1 MTKNDKGSVFKDR
14 YNSLKAIIIIMKF
27 KSTFMAPLLVT
38 VVMLLLAASRY
49 IDLEVLSYQEN
60 ICLAVIV
67 IQIAIL
73 LVPSAFYAKLKGEGY
88 VKKLRFAPFGIE
100 KFLVT
105 LLGSVTLIL
114 GDTLLKLAIYH
125 ISGYSSDY
133 SVYSYYLNGASPGV
147 LYLLITFAVMPA
159 VCEEILFRSILCA
172 EYESSGVVTA
182 VIASAALYGMFG
194 IAFGNLPVYF
204 FSGLMF
210 ALVMYMSR
218 SVFAS
223 MLCHLIYA
231 VFNLAAGETV
241 QTLISKPQST
251 GFLVFALGSL
261 FLVCLAVFFGE
272 CERIYYGYA
281 LSGKKAEYA
290 DSCPKFSLKKFSEAL
305 LAPPFLVAILIFIVA
320 AIQFG
325 IL

>member
-1 MTKNDKGSVFKDR
+1 
-14 YNSLKAIIIIMKF
+14 MKF

-67 IQIAIL
+67 LQIVIL

-88 VKKLRFAPFGIE
+88 VKKLRLAPFGIE
-100 KFLVT
+100 KILVT

-114 GDTLLKLAIYH
+114 GDSLLKLIIYN

-133 SVYSYYLNGASPGV
+133 SVYSYYLNGADPGV

-159 VCEEILFRSILCA
+159 ICEEILFRSILCA
-172 EYESSGVVTA
+172 EYESSGIVTSI
-182 VIASAALYGMFG
+182 IASSALYGMFG
-194 IAFGNLPVYF
+194 IAFGNFPVYF
-204 FSGLMF
+204 FAGIMF
-210 ALVMYMSR
+210 AVIMYMTR

-223 MLCHLIYA
+223 MFCHLIYA
-231 VFNLAAGETV
+231 VFNLAAGDTV
-241 QTLISKPQST
+241 RTVITKPQST
-251 GFLVFALGSL
+251 GFLIFALGSL
-261 FLVCLAVFFGE
+261 FLACLAVFLGE
-272 CERIYYGYA
+272 CERVYYGYA

-290 DSCPKFSLKKFSEAL
+290 DACPKFNLKKFSEAL
-305 LAPPFLVAILIFIVA
+305 LAPPFLVAVLVFIVA

>member
-1 MTKNDKGSVFKDR
+1 
-14 YNSLKAIIIIMKF
+14 MKF
-27 KSTFMAPLLVT
+27 KSTFTAPLLAT

-67 IQIAIL
+67 LQIVIL
-73 LVPSAFYAKLKGEGY
+73 LVPSAFYSKLKGEGF
-88 VKKLRFAPFGIE
+88 VKKLRLAPFGIE

-105 LLGSVTLIL
+105 LLGSVTLIF
-114 GDTLLKLAIYH
+114 GDTLLKLIIYH
-125 ISGYSSDY
+125 ISSVNGDY
-133 SVYSYYLNGASPGV
+133 LVYSYYLNGTDPGV

-159 VCEEILFRSILCA
+159 ICEEILFRSILCA
-172 EYESSGVVTA
+172 EYESSGVITSV
-182 VIASAALYGMFG
+182 VASAALYGMFG
-194 IAFGNLPVYF
+194 LSFGNFPVYF
-204 FSGLMF
+204 LAGLMF
-210 ALVMYMSR
+210 AIIMYMTR

-241 QTLISKPQST
+241 RTVITKPQTT

-261 FLVCLAVFFGE
+261 FLICLTVFLGE

-281 LSGKKAEYA
+281 LSGKTAEYA
-290 DSCPKFSLKKFSEAL
+290 EACPKFNLKKFSEAL

-325 IL
+325 VL